1 MQVAYGDKNLF
12 YKSFWLIIEI
22 LDFIIALAPE

>member
-1 MQVAYGDKNLF
+1 MQVAWDNKDLF
-12 YKSFWLIIEI
+12 QKSFWFIIEI